1 MFSIT
6 SFFPDLET
14 VREFYKLLFYFPLL
28 LDAYTQMY
36 FKQLAMN
43 YLYYSDP
50 CVSEIISTIFTAL
63 ESFTASSSISLPGND
78 FQAET
83 DYIFH
88 SLRKKKVNIDLTNS
102 YTALF

>member
-6 SFFPDLET
+6 SFFTDLDT
-14 VREFYKLLFYFPLL
+14 GSKLYKLLFYFPLL
-28 LDAYTQMY
+28 LDAHTLMY

-50 CVSEIISTIFTAL
+50 YVSEIVSTIFTAL
-63 ESFTASSSISLPGND
+63 KSFNSIQQNIRLPSNNS
-78 FQAET
+78 QTEM

-88 SLRKKKVNIDLTNS
+88 SLREKG
-102 YTALF
+102 